1 MECPICMEEINDN
14 NKTMTECGHLFHS
27 ACLMKN
33 VAHNGFNCPYCR
45 TSMAEVPD
53 VDSAESEDDSFESVN
68 SEDDNSVI
76 EVSSDYVMRGMR
88 FIFQRAEGESYTEE
102 DEENETSDEEILL
115 EPKFVHSTASIMGT
129 LVSKGIT
136 MEDLL
141 ECILSDYRIYN
152 NNEEYEIKQ
161 NRLTGLIIKILS
173 SPEELPAGGVPLSA
187 ATVTA
192 L

>member
-1 MECPICMEEINDN
+1 MEEINEK
-14 NKTMTECGHLFHS
+14 NKTITECGHAFHS
-27 ACLMKN
+27 TCLMKN

-53 VDSAESEDDSFESVN
+53 VDSDSEDDSFESVN

-88 FIFQRAEGESYTEE
+88 FIFQRAEGEAYTEE
-102 DEENETSDEEILL
+102 DEENERSDEEILL

-136 MEDLL
+136 MEYLL

-161 NRLTGLIIKILS
+161 NSLTGLIIKILS

-187 ATVTA
+187 ANVSG